1 MTVQLNLFT
10 WADTQPSNVIQARE
24 IFDRRTTE
32 VVVALAVGHVPF
44 RNGEVVP
51 FARRASAGAPR
62 SASPPAAMH
71 AT

>member
-10 WADTQPSNVIQARE
+10 WADTQPSNVIQAQE
-24 IFDRRTTE
+24 IFDRRTID

-51 FARRASAGAPR
+51 FTRRASAGAPR
-62 SASPPAAMH
+62 SPSPPAAMR